1 MQITEARVTELMKE
15 NFMTLVE
22 SNKDFFFKLFFE
34 FTNEII
40 EDKGMLAAL
49 NEVSEKDCQEADS
62 KELEAIFNGEFIIE
76 N

>member
-1 MQITEARVTELMKE
+1 MQITEDRVAELMKE

-22 SNKDFFFKLFFE
+22 SNKDFFFKLFYE

-49 NEVSEKDCQEADS
+49 NEVTEEDCEEADNE
-62 KELEAIFNGEFIIE
+62 ELEAIFNGEFLTE